1 MYICALIMEQ
11 RERIVEE
18 ATGQFFRYGIRN
30 VRMDD
35 IAAALGIS
43 KRTMYETFKDKTE
56 LVHTV
61 LLVLTHQQETK
72 NRQLMDGPGNVIE
85 TIFVFMQEGIRVMN
99 SINPVFFSDLKKFYH
114 GVWSAVHN
122 ENVKSAYN
130 ITHLLLHKGLEEGI
144 FRKDISIPI
153 VSKLFHEQMNLISEE
168 KIFPRD
174 QFDHAEVF
182 RNLIINF
189 MRGISTSRGIEI
201 IDTML
206 ENKEQVF

>member
-1 MYICALIMEQ
+1 MEQ
-11 RERIVEE
+11 RERILEE
-18 ATGQFFRYGIRN
+18 ATGQFFRFGIRN

-43 KRTMYETFKDKTE
+43 KRTMYEMFKDKTE
-56 LVHTV
+56 LVQTV
-61 LLVLTHQQETK
+61 LVVLSQQQEEK
-72 NRQLMDGPGNVIE
+72 NRQLMAGSGNVIE

-99 SINPVFFSDLKKFYH
+99 AINPVFFSDLKKFYYS
-114 GVWSAVHN
+114 VWTAVHN

-130 ITHLLLHKGLEEGI
+130 ITHLLLNRGLEEGF
-144 FRKDISIPI
+144 FRKDINIPI

-174 QFDHAEVF
+174 QFDHTEVF

-189 MRGISTSRGIEI
+189 MRGISTTTGIDI
-201 IDTML
+201 IDKML
-206 ENKEQVF
+206 ENKEQAI

>member
-1 MYICALIMEQ
+1 MEQ
-11 RERIVEE
+11 RERIIEE

-35 IAAALGIS
+35 IAVALGIS
-43 KRTMYETFKDKTE
+43 KRTVYEMFKDKTE

-61 LLVLTHQQETK
+61 LLVLSHQQETK
-72 NRQLMDGPGNVIE
+72 NRQLMEGPGNVIE

-99 SINPVFFSDLKKFYH
+99 AINPVFFSDLKKLYH
-114 GVWSAVHN
+114 GVWSEVHN

-130 ITHLLLHKGLEEGI
+130 ITYILLHKGLEEGI

-174 QFDHAEVF
+174 QFDHTEVF

-201 IDTML
+201 IDKML
-206 ENKEQVF
+206 ENKEQA

>member
-1 MYICALIMEQ
+1 MEQ
-11 RERIVEE
+11 RERIIEE
-18 ATGQFFRYGIRN
+18 ATSQFFRYGIRN

-43 KRTMYETFKDKTE
+43 KRTMYEMYKDKTD
-56 LVHTV
+56 LVQTV
-61 LLVLTHQQETK
+61 LVVLSQQQEDK
-72 NRQLMDGPGNVIE
+72 NRQLMEGSGNVIE
-85 TIFVFMQEGIRVMN
+85 TIFVFMQEGIKVMN
-99 SINPVFFSDLKKFYH
+99 AINPVFFSDLKKFYY
-114 GVWSAVHN
+114 GVYSAVHN

-130 ITHLLLHKGLEEGI
+130 ITYVLLHKGLEEGI

-174 QFDHAEVF
+174 QFDYTEVF

-189 MRGISTSRGIEI
+189 MRGISTSKGIEI
-201 IDTML
+201 IDKML
-206 ENKEQVF
+206 ENKYQVF